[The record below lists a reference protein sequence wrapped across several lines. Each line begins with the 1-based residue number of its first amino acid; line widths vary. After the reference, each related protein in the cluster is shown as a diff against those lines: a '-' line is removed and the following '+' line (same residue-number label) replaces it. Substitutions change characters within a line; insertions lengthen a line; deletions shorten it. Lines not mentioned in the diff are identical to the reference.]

1 MKTYIKDT
9 VIEEFYAAAARNDN
23 NFALSVHI
31 PLSDV
36 FYVREALFHALG
48 KRYTLDYVEW
58 AMLKEGKIEARFCH
72 QPQDKLSWDEYPHEK
87 EVKYRVP

>member
-1 MKTYIKDT
+1 MKTYIKDN
-9 VIEEFYAAAARNDN
+9 VIEEFYAAIARNDN

-36 FYVREALFHALG
+36 FYVRETLFHALG

-58 AMLKEGKIEARFCH
+58 AMLKEKKIEARFCH

>member
-1 MKTYIKDT
+1 VKTYIKDN
-9 VIEEFYAAAARNDN
+9 VIEEFYAAIARNDN

-58 AMLKEGKIEARFCH
+58 AMLKEKKIEARFCH